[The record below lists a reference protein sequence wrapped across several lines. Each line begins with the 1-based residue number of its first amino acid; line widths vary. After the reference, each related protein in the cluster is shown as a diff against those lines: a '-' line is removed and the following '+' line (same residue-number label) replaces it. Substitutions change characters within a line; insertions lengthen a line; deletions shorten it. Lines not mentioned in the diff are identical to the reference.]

1 MILINPFRSGYTY
14 QARFLEMFYCL
25 FIYFTRHYQFCKYQV
40 ADFIACPTG
49 NNWSKSYLVNM
60 IMIFLNDR
68 IFHQLLW
75 YLGNYQSWLLKIV
88 WYLACYYHGQRPY
101 AMLKAPV
108 PSITVVKQHWAQSV
122 LGWVTAYKRVNHTKD
137 WLALLLARC
146 WSHREEGIKKHTPSA
161 WRVALW
167 DPSVGSGPNSAGS
180 VWPAGNNGHASL
192 RDAWKQTNKQH
203 VTTSIVL
210 LELGDL
216 VFSEISSRL
225 DQKLVHYKTY
235 LDSNYYQL
243 LDWAVVFNYISYPL
257 KPVNLIPPGLQ
268 MWKIYTS

>member
-1 MILINPFRSGYTY
+1 VAANDFKSQFFLLAAVVYCNHCSWYISSITNCNDGVYVWRNSRNGYVNRSATHMVPGTINTEQFGSLY
-14 QARFLEMFYCL
+14 
-25 FIYFTRHYQFCKYQV
+25 RHSCF
-40 ADFIACPTG
+40 
-49 NNWSKSYLVNM
+49 
-60 IMIFLNDR
+60 
-68 IFHQLLW
+68 
-75 YLGNYQSWLLKIV
+75 WLLKPNTFANFEVPAKIAHRNFFFAISGV
-88 WYLACYYHGQRPY
+88 VNQKPLTISQRPY

-192 RDAWKQTNKQH
+192 RDAWKQTNKQ
-203 VTTSIVL
+203 TTYRIMNHECSGKRLMVCWKIWGFWNSFSYKIVL
-210 LELGDL
+210 
-216 VFSEISSRL
+216 
-225 DQKLVHYKTY
+225 KT
-235 LDSNYYQL
+235 
-243 LDWAVVFNYISYPL
+243 L
-257 KPVNLIPPGLQ
+257 KIPWGGTP
-268 MWKIYTS
+268 